1 MKTLVSL
8 TLLWLC
14 TGHFCAAQFVDA
26 FTDSNFHAA
35 PAWLG
40 DSSHFTVNTQR
51 QLQLQAP
58 SGSARSQ
65 LRTASQAIHGAS
77 WAWWS
82 RLAFNPSS
90 TNYADVYLV
99 SDQSNLDGPLNG
111 YFVRLGNTTDEVSLY
126 RQSGHTRTKIID
138 GRDGLL
144 NRNDNLLKVKVER
157 DAQGLWALWTD
168 SSGTGQQY
176 VLEGAASD
184 LVHTS
189 SQWFGLRLVYT
200 ATRAD
205 KFYFD
210 DFEVLGGPVPDTMA
224 PLVTRS
230 VLVGDRGWEL
240 KFSEWPRAS
249 DLLLPSNYQ
258 LIGWGMPSAVQ
269 AGNDSSVYLEWPQ
282 PFASPALLELDVQL
296 SDSAG
301 NLLDTTLQLLNRTI
315 QAADVVINEL
325 MADPTPVVGLPEGE
339 FVELYN
345 TTDYP
350 ISLGGWLW
358 SDPGT
363 DGILPDF
370 VLQPKTFV
378 LLVPPAAASSWVG
391 YGPVLE
397 VQPWPLLNNDQDWLR
412 LRSNTGLLLDSV
424 HYQVSWLGNVV
435 KQQGGWSY
443 ERVSP
448 SSSCVDSSNW
458 KASQHPNG
466 GSPGQPNSILGTPL
480 PPPLPQLQY
489 ALWLPGDSVLLR
501 FSQAVQPGVLLL
513 EGDTLA
519 LPVSGKVAHQWKIPL
534 PASADTTRP
543 SGYLLRTSDWR
554 DCHGQASSPA
564 QYRLGKGEL
573 PMAGELLF
581 NEIYYRPAT
590 AGTSYFELFNAS
602 TRIIDLSKTII
613 SAADSDWQPSQA
625 IALSSLP
632 FVLFPNQ
639 YLVFCRDTAAL
650 QRDFGAV
657 PLQNRLQMS
666 SWPTLNQSGGRLVLL
681 DQAGQTINQL
691 LFNDSLHHP
700 LLSETRGMA
709 LERLEGSSQSN
720 FGSAQTSIRGTPGQ
734 KNSRTHLFQV
744 MRAGFTAEPAMIRP
758 DQWEQ
763 TRIQFSANSAK
774 MLKVEVLDTGG
785 KALAT
790 LLPLQLCTGEMELFW
805 DGTVQGAA
813 LETGTYLLQASFY
826 EDNGETG
833 RLLQRIVIN
842 RLRP

>member
-1 MKTLVSL
+1 M
-8 TLLWLC
+8 LLWLC
-14 TGHFCAAQFVDA
+14 TGRFCAAQFIDA

-35 PAWLG
+35 PAWVG
-40 DSSHFTVNTQR
+40 DSSHFTINSQR
-51 QLQLQAP
+51 QLQLLAP

-65 LRTASQAIHGAS
+65 LRTASQALHAS
-77 WAWWS
+77 SWEWWS
-82 RLAFNPSS
+82 RLEFNPSS

-99 SDQSNLDGPLNG
+99 SDQSNLDGSLNG
-111 YFVRLGNTTDEVSLY
+111 YFVRIGNTTDEVSLY
-126 RQSGHTRTKIID
+126 RQTGSTRSKIID

-144 NRNDNLLKVKVER
+144 NRNNNLLKVKVER
-157 DAQGLWALWTD
+157 DAQGVWQLWAD

-176 VLEGAASD
+176 VLEGTASD
-184 LVHTS
+184 LVHGG

-210 DFEVLGGPVPDTMA
+210 AVEVLGGPIPDTLA
-224 PLVTRS
+224 PVVTHSTLVS
-230 VLVGDRGWEL
+230 DRAWEL

-249 DLLLPSNYQ
+249 DLLTPANYQ
-258 LIGWGMPSAVQ
+258 LIGLGAPSIVQ
-269 AGNDSSVYLEWPQ
+269 AGVDSSVYLEWPQ
-282 PFASPALLELDVQL
+282 PFPSPALLELDVYL
-296 SDSAG
+296 NDSAG
-301 NLLDTTLQLLNRTI
+301 NLLDTTLQLLNRPLV
-315 QAADVVINEL
+315 AADVVINEV

-345 TTDYP
+345 PTDFP
-350 ISLGGWLW
+350 ISVGGWLL

-378 LLVPPAAASSWVG
+378 LLVPAAAAPLWTG

-412 LRSNTGLLLDSV
+412 LRSNTGLLLDSI
-424 HYQVSWLGNVV
+424 HYQLSWLGNVV

-448 SSSCVDSSNW
+448 SSGCVDSSNW
-458 KASQHPNG
+458 KASQNPNG
-466 GSPGQPNSILGTPL
+466 GSPGQPNSIFGTPL
-480 PPPLPQLQY
+480 PPPTPQLQY
-489 ALWLPGDSVLLR
+489 ALWLPGDSVLLQ
-501 FSQAVQPGVLLL
+501 FSQAVHPGVLLL
-513 EGDTLA
+513 KGDTLA
-519 LPVSGKVAHQWKIPL
+519 LPNNPAVAHQWKIPL
-534 PASADTTRP
+534 PAGTADS
-543 SGYLLRTSDWR
+543 SGSVVHASDWR
-554 DCHGQASSPA
+554 DCHGQSSLPA
-564 QYRLGKGEL
+564 QYRIGKGEL

-602 TRIIDLSKTII
+602 NRIIDLSKTLI
-613 SAADSDWQPSQA
+613 SAADNNWQANQA
-625 IALSSLP
+625 VALSSLP
-632 FVLFPNQ
+632 FVLFPGH
-639 YLVFCRDTAAL
+639 YMVFCRDTAAL
-650 QRDFGAV
+650 ERDFGAV
-657 PLQNRLQMS
+657 PLQSRQHMS

-681 DQAGQTINQL
+681 DQAGRTIDQL
-691 LFNDSLHHP
+691 LFHDSLHHP

-709 LERLEGSSQSN
+709 LERLEGSLQTN
-720 FGSAQTSIRGTPGQ
+720 FSSAQTSIRGTPGQ
-734 KNSRTHLFQV
+734 KNSRKHLAQAI
-744 MRAGFTAEPAMIRP
+744 RAGFTAEPAMIRP

-774 MLKVEVLDTGG
+774 MLKIDVLDTGG
-785 KALAT
+785 RPLGT
-790 LLPLQLCTGEMELFW
+790 LLPLQLCNGEMELFW
-805 DGTVQGAA
+805 NGTVQGEA
-813 LETGTYLLQASFY
+813 LPTGAYLLRASFY
-826 EDNGETG
+826 ENNGETG